1 MLFVGFSCQF
11 LRFSLEYSSLVKCSE
26 LMTRKVQSYG
36 SRANEA
42 ESVCLQ
48 CSVQN
53 LFVEP
58 DFFYPNWE
66 KTRPFLHFKT
76 ASFHF
81 DGFIFIFVVLVMF
94 DTGTFLEI
102 KVCGGMFWLL
112 SIFHF
117 VIVENNTGVYSLYK
131 ICQVF

>member
-1 MLFVGFSCQF
+1 
-11 LRFSLEYSSLVKCSE
+11 
-26 LMTRKVQSYG
+26 
-36 SRANEA
+36 
-42 ESVCLQ
+42 
-48 CSVQN
+48 
-53 LFVEP
+53 
-58 DFFYPNWE
+58 
-66 KTRPFLHFKT
+66 
-76 ASFHF
+76 
-81 DGFIFIFVVLVMF
+81 MF